1 MPQQPPRKL
10 EMEPRKK
17 SSFAPVIIIILLGLC
32 GGGAWYMLT
41 QRDGPISTQA
51 LSAKLP
57 ASGGQQSSAG
67 SEAAGNAGTGRFSG
81 GTESGSV
88 MRAVPEMTRGNP
100 PANEKAPESAMS
112 QVMAGAGN
120 SGHVFP
126 ESAVEPGKISSGTEF
141 SSSASSLSP
150 VSSGVSPAGAPAG
163 GANAAGRDGAQS
175 SQAQKKTDSGNIVE
189 PPAGV
194 RAPVLVTEAHSGRTG
209 EQGTSGVAAQDP
221 FSERERRIAAVEA
234 AMHDKEP
241 PAGNAPEGM
250 PSRGMSMGGTL
261 DGLDA
266 DEAGMDG
273 AAAGSLAAEAAES
286 GDSVITPRFVRSL
299 ARWMVDHY
307 TPAAKKG
314 GKGRVSASLS
324 AANTAFGQS
333 MSGLRYIGGNPT
345 SGRAFVL
352 SHAWSP
358 GMLEALYRM
367 YDEPFVLAMRDA
379 AAKRSKG
386 GLNAGQTADMFR
398 AYAGQF
404 RQLDAGLRGVA
415 ETADIDVRVGQLR
428 KTDQEIAQARKEL
441 TGLVDSYER
450 AVRQGNSPQA
460 DELRARMEKT
470 SQRIQKAASARTRA
484 ERSLAAEIRRKAGAD
499 APDDATLLYLAQW
512 VERRDS
518 GLESAAVAADL
529 LGRMAKRFEA
539 EAAAK

>member
-1 MPQQPPRKL
+1 MTT
-10 EMEPRKK
+10 RKK

-41 QRDGPISTQA
+41 QRGGPVPSEL
-51 LSAKLP
+51 LSERLP
-57 ASGGQQSSAG
+57 FSGGQQSPGGSAAAGSSETGRLSAGAESTGVMKADPAMTAENPPARETPSVVAMPENMTGAGAEDNSARFPEHAGEPEKAFSRAELPSADPSYSPASSGLSSAIAPAGREKTAG
-67 SEAAGNAGTGRFSG
+67 SE
-81 GTESGSV
+81 
-88 MRAVPEMTRGNP
+88 
-100 PANEKAPESAMS
+100 SAQPS
-112 QVMAGAGN
+112 R
-120 SGHVFP
+120 
-126 ESAVEPGKISSGTEF
+126 T
-141 SSSASSLSP
+141 
-150 VSSGVSPAGAPAG
+150 
-163 GANAAGRDGAQS
+163 
-175 SQAQKKTDSGNIVE
+175 QKKTDSGNIVE
-189 PPAGV
+189 PPAGG
-194 RAPVLVTEAHSGRTG
+194 RAPVLITEAPGDRAGGRG
-209 EQGTSGVAAQDP
+209 SSALAARDPLSEQ
-221 FSERERRIAAVEA
+221 ERRIAAVEA
-234 AMHDKEP
+234 AMNDDKGR
-241 PAGNAPEGM
+241 PAGNAEGM
-250 PSRGMSMGGTL
+250 PSQGMSLGGAL
-261 DGLDA
+261 ERSEAA
-266 DEAGMDG
+266 DAGMHG
-273 AAAGSLAAEAAES
+273 AAGSLAEQAAEG

-299 ARWMVDHY
+299 AQWMADHY

-314 GKGRVSASLS
+314 GKGRVSASLP

-333 MSGLRYIGGNPT
+333 MSGLRYVGGDSS

-415 ETADIDVRVGQLR
+415 ETADLDVRVGQLR

-450 AVRQGNSPQA
+450 AVRQGDSAQA

-518 GLESAAVAADL
+518 GPESAAVAADL